1 MPRITKRGLRQE
13 RILLDEISVRE
24 KRISELGDGDMMAY
38 IELKSQIGCLSQKLY
53 RVRAVMKLTFRNYG

>member
-24 KRISELGDGDMMAY
+24 KRT
-38 IELKSQIGCLSQKLY
+38 QIAD
-53 RVRAVMKLTFRNYG
+53 RVPVTETIQGEGGNEADF